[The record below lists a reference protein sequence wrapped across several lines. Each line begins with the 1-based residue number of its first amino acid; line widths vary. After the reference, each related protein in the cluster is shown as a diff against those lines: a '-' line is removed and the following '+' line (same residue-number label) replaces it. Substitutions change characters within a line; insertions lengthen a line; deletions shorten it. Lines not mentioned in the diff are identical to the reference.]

1 MKYVGNPIPIT
12 TANGEVKI
20 HAQVRVS
27 VKELCI
33 FVWAYV
39 LDCDVA
45 VLSLGM
51 LCDEEGFTHQ
61 WVPNTPPTL
70 TKGDFQVT
78 CYPSHNVPIIF
89 PAAAKAEGDL
99 EEDDTGIFI
108 EVKGKKNKK
117 KAVPAVPEADF
128 GEAPKRRSRP

>member
-1 MKYVGNPIPIT
+1 MKYDGKPIPIT

-20 HAQVRVS
+20 HAQVRVY

-39 LDCDVA
+39 IECDVA

-51 LCDEEGFTHQ
+51 LCDEEGFTYK

-70 TKGDFQVT
+70 TRGDFQVP
-78 CYPSHNVPIIF
+78 CYPSHNDPVIF
-89 PAAAKAEGDL
+89 PAAVTAEGDL
-99 EEDDTGIFI
+99 KEDESDDFI